1 MNIEIK
7 DTSHGPVYLQIREQ
21 IGKHLADKT
30 LDSGAKLPSLDE
42 LARKLQV
49 DRGEVQ
55 RAYFELEQ
63 SGLIEKRTSKDFL
76 GGTKTSYF
84 AK

>member
-1 MNIEIK
+1 MNIEII

-21 IGKHLADKT
+21 ITKHIADKT
-30 LDSGAKLPSLDE
+30 LDGGAKLPSLDE
-42 LARKLQV
+42 LARKLGI

-63 SGLIEKRTSKDFL
+63 NGTIEKRTSKDFL
-76 GGTKTSYF
+76 GGTKTTYF